1 MEAQMTQLFEEAM
14 HNRTMFRRLLKTYCG
29 DKTNVMESSI
39 DLKKLVSEAILRIR
53 QIAISMRGG
62 EVLDEIKE
70 TTAKLEAKLV
80 HRWEKWEPTVQINSV
95 KVLLKQARI
104 ISNKRPNLKEIQK
117 ELVDYFLKICDDA
130 SKEVVG
136 FEKHVKEIMD
146 NLERKRVVGVCGM
159 VGIGKTTL
167 LLALDTRIRRENPL
181 YLVAQLDLRHQN
193 IEELQQSIL
202 FQLYQRYPRFEVS
215 RPENP
220 EQGRRDLATVF
231 KFLNNNKKK
240 VCFILDGIPTLEF
253 WSALFPLDLQRL
265 LGSSSNFIVSSQNQ
279 RVIEDLSN
287 LACSNPETEFLLYTL
302 APLQKGHAKDL
313 FCAKAEAK
321 GSLLAQNTFVDG
333 IVDLCGGLPLALVE
347 CGTYFSIKENRP
359 NNEKIKT
366 QLRGTLQDTPCK
378 EIFER
383 LLNSIEEE
391 ILQAFVDVAM
401 FWNGKEWKK
410 ASIAMEY
417 EIGES
422 LLDRLREKSLVTCDG
437 GNPSVKVHPLMEALA
452 IRLASQKQQVY
463 LKNASPTGVRDKVR
477 GISCYDRNIDLE
489 ELSVMHELRFIDFKK
504 CGLHSSFLQ
513 PFSRYYEKNQANRHL
528 MLTLPSTILVL
539 NIYFFIHSPS
549 IINIFIL
556 LIFLILLLYIYRK
569 HSIKAI
575 SQNLTFLSISQECA
589 NTRKLIIEHL
599 KNLPNLRYL
608 CFSSNS
614 QLKYLPSSLFPI
626 LKSLI
631 YLDLSNCDSL
641 VKLPSS
647 ISHLSLLRTLDL
659 SGCTVLGEL
668 PDTISRLTSL
678 EALFLSNCTQ
688 LKKLP
693 DAIGDLKSLRS
704 LKLSRCYTL
713 KRLPHTFFDL
723 QSLQNLDVSQN
734 KKMEGM
740 WQRVANLMALEHL
753 NMAHNEKLQD
763 LPAAF
768 GNLRSLKVLNLSNCK
783 QLKHLPDSLGKLN
796 SLKALYL
803 AHCDELEE
811 IPLNSIAK
819 IPSLEQISVPP
830 KHREKLPP
838 SLMAKLVPNGQESQ

>member
-1 MEAQMTQLFEEAM
+1 
-14 HNRTMFRRLLKTYCG
+14 
-29 DKTNVMESSI
+29 MESSI

-489 ELSVMHELRFIDFKK
+489 ELSVMHELR
-504 CGLHSSFLQ
+504 
-513 PFSRYYEKNQANRHL
+513 
-528 MLTLPSTILVL
+528 
-539 NIYFFIHSPS
+539 
-549 IINIFIL
+549 
-556 LIFLILLLYIYRK
+556 K